1 MDKQKYI
8 LILLF
13 GLFLVTTNG
22 KLKAENDTAAVKKV
36 FVFNLKEMIAPPAW
50 HTTRQAINE
59 AEQLKADL
67 ILIEMNT
74 YGGLLDAAD
83 SIRTKIL
90 DTSIPVFIF
99 INKNAASAGALI
111 SLACD
116 SIYMAPGA
124 NIGAATVVDQQG
136 KPLPDKYQSY
146 MRSLMRSTAE
156 VTGRD
161 PKIAQAMVDPRLFV
175 SGVSDSGQ
183 VLSMTPSEAIA
194 HGFCEAEVNNIKEI
208 LAHAGVSHYKIVS
221 YKISATDQL
230 VRFLIRPWISALL
243 IMIIIGGLYF
253 ELQTP
258 GIGFPLA
265 AAIIAAL
272 LYFAPLYMQGMAS
285 HWEIILF
292 LVGLVLIILELF
304 VIPGF
309 GIAGI
314 SGILFTV
321 SGLSLALIRTTG
333 PGFFDLDMVA
343 LAKAFF
349 LVIIASTLALFGS
362 IYLTKLIFGSR
373 RFGYLGLEKTQE
385 REEGYSTAINR
396 YAEMLGHQGIC
407 LTKLRP
413 AGKVQ
418 IDNQVFD
425 AVAKRHFIEKDEK
438 VEVIGYRQAQLVVKR
453 KED

>member
-1 MDKQKYI
+1 M
-8 LILLF
+8 LL
-13 GLFLVTTNG
+13 LVQG
-22 KLKAENDTAAVKKV
+22 VVPVKAAEDSVTIKKI
-36 FVFNLKEMIAPPAW
+36 FVFDLKEMIAPPAW
-50 HTTRQAINE
+50 HTTRKAIRQAV
-59 AEQLKADL
+59 QSKADV

-90 DTSIPVFIF
+90 DTSIPVYVF

-156 VTGRD
+156 VTGRN
-161 PKIAQAMVDPRLFV
+161 PEIAQAMVDPRLFV
-175 SGVSDSGQ
+175 PGVSDSGK
-183 VLSMTPSEAIA
+183 VLSMTPSEAVK

-208 LAHAGVSHYKIVS
+208 MAHAGIRHYKTIP
-221 YKISATDQL
+221 YHITATDKM
-230 VRFLIRPWISALL
+230 VRFLIRPWVSGLL

-253 ELQTP
+253 ELQSP

-265 AAIIAAL
+265 ASILAAL
-272 LYFAPLYMQGMAS
+272 LYFAPLYLEGLAN
-285 HWEIILF
+285 HWEILLF
-292 LVGLVLIILELF
+292 LAGVALIIVEIF

-309 GIAGI
+309 GI
-314 SGILFTV
+314 SGILGILFMTG
-321 SGLSLALIRTTG
+321 GLSLALVRSTG
-333 PGFFDLDMVA
+333 PGFFDVNLMA
-343 LAKAFF
+343 MAKASL
-349 LVIIASTLALFGS
+349 LVIIAGTLALFGS
-362 IYLTKLIFGSR
+362 IYLTKVIFGSR
-373 RFGYLGLEKTQE
+373 RFRYLGLEKTQE
-385 REEGYSTAINR
+385 KASGYSTASESYQAMVGR
-396 YAEMLGHQGIC
+396 QGVS

-418 IDNQVFD
+418 IGEQIFD
-425 AVAKRHFIEKDEK
+425 AVARYRFIDKEETI
-438 VEVIGYRQAQLVVKR
+438 EVVDYQQAQLIVKK
-453 KED
+453 KEEHHG

>member
-1 MDKQKYI
+1 M
-8 LILLF
+8 LL
-13 GLFLVTTNG
+13 LVQG
-22 KLKAENDTAAVKKV
+22 VVPVKAAEDSVVIKKI
-36 FVFNLKEMIAPPAW
+36 FVFDLKEMIAPPAW
-50 HTTRQAINE
+50 HTTRKAIRQ
-59 AEQLKADL
+59 AEQSKADV

-90 DTSIPVFIF
+90 DTSIPVYVF

-156 VTGRD
+156 VTGRN
-161 PKIAQAMVDPRLFV
+161 PEIAQAMVDPRLFV
-175 SGVSDSGQ
+175 PGVSDSGK
-183 VLSMTPSEAIA
+183 VLSMTPSEAVK

-208 LAHAGVSHYKIVS
+208 MAHAGIRHYKTIP
-221 YKISATDQL
+221 YHITATDKM
-230 VRFLIRPWISALL
+230 VRFLIRPWVSGLL

-253 ELQTP
+253 ELQSP

-265 AAIIAAL
+265 ASILAAL
-272 LYFAPLYMQGMAS
+272 LYFAPLYLEGLAN
-285 HWEIILF
+285 HWEILLF
-292 LVGLVLIILELF
+292 LAGVALIIVEIF

-309 GIAGI
+309 GI
-314 SGILFTV
+314 SGILGILFMTG
-321 SGLSLALIRTTG
+321 GLSLALVRSTG
-333 PGFFDLDMVA
+333 PGFFDVNLMA
-343 LAKAFF
+343 MAKASL
-349 LVIIASTLALFGS
+349 LVIIAGTLALFGS
-362 IYLTKLIFGSR
+362 IYLTKVIFGSR
-373 RFGYLGLEKTQE
+373 RFRYLGLEKTQE
-385 REEGYSTAINR
+385 KASGYSTASESYQAMVGR
-396 YAEMLGHQGIC
+396 QGVS

-418 IDNQVFD
+418 IGEQIFD
-425 AVAKRHFIEKDEK
+425 AVARYRFIDKEETI
-438 VEVIGYRQAQLVVKR
+438 EVVDYQQAQLIVKK
-453 KED
+453 KEEHHG

>member
-1 MDKQKYI
+1 M
-8 LILLF
+8 LL
-13 GLFLVTTNG
+13 LVQG
-22 KLKAENDTAAVKKV
+22 VVPLKAAEDSVVIKNI
-36 FVFNLKEMIAPPAW
+36 FVFDLKEMIAPPAW
-50 HTTRQAINE
+50 HTTRKAIRQ
-59 AEQLKADL
+59 AEQSKADV

-90 DTSIPVFIF
+90 DTSIPVYVF

-156 VTGRD
+156 ATGRN
-161 PKIAQAMVDPRLFV
+161 PEIAQAMVDPRLFV
-175 SGVSDSGQ
+175 PGVSDSGK
-183 VLSMTPSEAIA
+183 VLSMTPSEAVK

-208 LAHAGVSHYKIVS
+208 MAHAGIRHYKTIP
-221 YKISATDQL
+221 YHITATDKM
-230 VRFLIRPWISALL
+230 VRFLIRPWVSGLL
-243 IMIIIGGLYF
+243 IMVIIGGLYF
-253 ELQTP
+253 ELQSP

-272 LYFAPLYMQGMAS
+272 LYFAPLYLEGLAN
-285 HWEIILF
+285 HWEILLF
-292 LVGLVLIILELF
+292 LIGVALIIVEIF

-309 GIAGI
+309 GITGI
-314 SGILFTV
+314 LGILFVTG
-321 SGLSLALIRTTG
+321 GLSLALVRSTG
-333 PGFFDLDMVA
+333 PGFFDVNLMA
-343 LAKAFF
+343 MAKASL
-349 LVIIASTLALFGS
+349 LVIIAGTLALFGS
-362 IYLTKLIFGSR
+362 IYLTKAIFGSR
-373 RFGYLGLEKTQE
+373 RFRYLGLEKIQE
-385 REEGYSTAINR
+385 KASGYSTASEGYKAMVGR
-396 YAEMLGHQGIC
+396 EGVS

-418 IDNQVFD
+418 IGEQIFD
-425 AVAKRHFIEKDEK
+425 AVARYRFIDKEETI
-438 VEVIGYRQAQLVVKR
+438 EVVDYQQAQLIVKK
-453 KED
+453 KEEHHG